1 MNSEAP
7 TSSASPASLFEK
19 HFYRVGEVAKIV
31 GVEPHVIRYWER
43 ESRIVR
49 TKKNGAGQRVFSRRD
64 VERLVALKQLV
75 YGEGYTLTG
84 AVRQLALGRKV
95 EEGQPEEAVQLELRS
110 AVDAAPVAQVHSE
123 GLLRSL
129 ESTRADLVE
138 FLAWLGAGGE
148 AVSESEV
155 APVVPARRIER
166 SGVDATR

>member
-1 MNSEAP
+1 MSTEATP
-7 TSSASPASLFEK
+7 SASIFEK

-95 EEGQPEEAVQLELRS
+95 EEGQAEEPVQLELRS
-110 AVDAAPVAQVHSE
+110 AVEAEPVAQVRSE

-148 AVSESEV
+148 GV
-155 APVVPARRIER
+155 AEAPAAEVVPARRIER
-166 SGVDATR
+166 GGVGASR

>member
-1 MNSEAP
+1 MSTEVA
-7 TSSASPASLFEK
+7 ASVSLFEK
-19 HFYRVGEVAKIV
+19 HFYRVGEVAKLV

-64 VERLVALKQLV
+64 VERLLALKQLV

-95 EEGQPEEAVQLELRS
+95 EEGQGEAPVQLELRS
-110 AVDAAPVAQVHSE
+110 AIEAEPAPQVRSE

-138 FLAWLGAGGE
+138 FLAWLGSSGE
-148 AVSESEV
+148 GAAEPEPTHV
-155 APVVPARRIER
+155 APARRQDR
-166 SGVDATR
+166 ADVSATR

>member
-1 MNSEAP
+1 MSSEA
-7 TSSASPASLFEK
+7 TSSASLFEK

-95 EEGQPEEAVQLELRS
+95 EEGQAEEAVQLELRS
-110 AVDAAPVAQVHSE
+110 AVEAEAAPQVRSE

-148 AVSESEV
+148 A
-155 APVVPARRIER
+155 APEADVHHVVPARRHER
-166 SGVDATR
+166 TGVGASR

>member
-1 MNSEAP
+1 MSEST
-7 TSSASPASLFEK
+7 TSEGLFEK

-64 VERLVALKQLV
+64 VERLLALKQLV

-95 EEGQPEEAVQLELRS
+95 DDDEQPTMQLELQATES
-110 AVDAAPVAQVHSE
+110 QGTPPVRHE
-123 GLLRSL
+123 ELRRSL
-129 ESTRADLVE
+129 ESTRADLVQ
-138 FLAWLGAGGE
+138 FLAWLGDGSE
-148 AVSESEV
+148 ATDDEQEE
-155 APVVPARRIER
+155 VVPARRPQR
-166 SGVDATR
+166 QDQGAAR

>member
-1 MNSEAP
+1 MSAEAP
-7 TSSASPASLFEK
+7 ATVTLFDK
-19 HFYRVGEVAKIV
+19 HFYRVSEVAKLV

-64 VERLVALKQLV
+64 VERLVALKELV

-95 EEGQPEEAVQLELRS
+95 EEGKGEAPVQLELRS
-110 AVDAAPVAQVHSE
+110 AVEAEPAPHVRSE

-138 FLAWLGAGGE
+138 FLAWLGSSADVDPL
-148 AVSESEV
+148 AEV
-155 APVVPARRIER
+155 THVAPARRQDR
-166 SGVDATR
+166 PGVGAAR

>member
-1 MNSEAP
+1 MTTESTA
-7 TSSASPASLFEK
+7 SSALFEK
-19 HFYRVGEVAKIV
+19 HFYRVGEVAKLV

-95 EEGQPEEAVQLELRS
+95 DEGQAEEPVQLELRS
-110 AVDAAPVAQVHSE
+110 ALEAEPVERVRSE

-138 FLAWLGAGGE
+138 FLAWLGSPVEGAL
-148 AVSESEV
+148 ESDA
-155 APVVPARRIER
+155 APVVPARRQGR
-166 SGVDATR
+166 PSLDAAR